1 MNDEFDGLYA
11 RKIGVFDG
19 RIRLVSV
26 NFTKLTQWA

>member
-1 MNDEFDGLYA
+1 MSLMGLYMN
-11 RKIGVFDG
+11 KIGGFDG